1 MVAAAIPRAIAG
13 DQGPR
18 VCYVSGGFQARPCAI
33 SAMSAVVSHI
43 QPLYASQ
50 QQLLGVYL
58 PAMRQRFKNEVNR
71 LTSRGMAELLGDRS
85 DAADLSFL
93 LTYLYAF
100 HWMQHDVH
108 ADYREQVLATF
119 QAPARRWLMDLLL
132 ADSDEAFIR
141 GYIDHWLKAGP
152 GGPAQQDQLLRLLA
166 GQGGD
171 VDQLVKHIRQVWDG
185 LGLFTKDYKA
195 AYGELARHERERYGD
210 MLSEQDLERLA
221 LVDALPDPG
230 FKGSKPRLAKAGII
244 PAMGC
249 PQTCRH
255 CMFIWRP
262 LKPTDADPQQVYRI
276 VDDLTDNVLFTG
288 GDLTK
293 HMDAFYDGIRA
304 MRHVTTFAIL
314 LNGDF
319 ANDKAETE
327 RVIKAMADA
336 IKGRPSHWPK
346 AKVLLQISFDEF
358 HQEVTVDKHGKLK
371 ERIPVAKIAN
381 IVETAPKYAKEV
393 QLALLHKQTS
403 LNFSMDVLHKGV
415 FARLVNELGN
425 RGHQV
430 QVLSTAPSARLKRN
444 PLAPD
449 KLAPI
454 LKDASFVLTRYPDV
468 PILMTSSTIDG
479 YGRAELLEDWE
490 TVKEKELLAEV
501 LAKGPAAGERF
512 DIDLMFWFNGWA
524 TLFNAVHICL
534 GDLYKDGVDT
544 ILARQRKDPFI
555 HALNVFDQ
563 RIPQLYAEIRD
574 DLDALIDK
582 ATGPHHLFHML
593 TEESD
598 VRLHM
603 TRRLIEQGAA
613 N

>member
-1 MVAAAIPRAIAG
+1 VAE
-13 DQGPR
+13 
-18 VCYVSGGFQARPCAI
+18 
-33 SAMSAVVSHI
+33 
-43 QPLYASQ
+43 
-50 QQLLGVYL
+50 
-58 PAMRQRFKNEVNR
+58 K
-71 LTSRGMAELLGDRS
+71 
-85 DAADLSFL
+85 
-93 LTYLYAF
+93 
-100 HWMQHDVH
+100 
-108 ADYREQVLATF
+108 YREPVLATF
-119 QAPARRWLMDLLL
+119 QNPARRWLMDLLL
-132 ADSDEAFIR
+132 TGSPETFLR
-141 GYIDHWLKAGP
+141 GYIAHWQKAGP
-152 GGPAQQDQLLRLLA
+152 GGPAQQELLLRLLA

-171 VDQLVKHIRQVWDG
+171 ADRLVAYLQQVWDD
-185 LGLFTKDYKA
+185 LGLFDKDYKT

-210 MLSEQDLERLA
+210 MLSEPDLERLA
-221 LVDALPDPG
+221 LVDTLPDPG

-262 LKPTDADPQQVYRI
+262 LKPVDADPQLVYRT
-276 VDDLTDNVLFTG
+276 VDALTDNVLFTG

-319 ANDKAETE
+319 ANDRAETE

-346 AKVLLQISFDEF
+346 ARVLLQISFDEF
-358 HQEVTVDKHGKLK
+358 HQEVVVDKHGQLK

-381 IVETAPKYAKEV
+381 IVEIAPRYSQQV
-393 QLALLHKQTS
+393 QLALLHKQTG

-415 FARLVNELGN
+415 FARLVNELGE

-430 QVLSTAPSARLKRN
+430 QVLSTAPSARMKRN
-444 PLAPD
+444 PQAPDRLAP
-449 KLAPI
+449 L
-454 LKDASFVLTRYPDV
+454 LKDASFVLARHPDA

-479 YGRAELLEDWE
+479 YGRAELLEEGE

-501 LAKGPAAGERF
+501 LAKGPEAGERF

-534 GDLYKDGVDT
+534 GDLYQDGVDT
-544 ILARQRKDPFI
+544 LLARQRKDPLSQ
-555 HALNVFDQ
+555 ALHVFDQ
-563 RIPQLYAEIRD
+563 RLPQLYAEVRS
-574 DLDALIDK
+574 DLDQLIDK

-593 TEESD
+593 TEESE

-603 TRRLIEQGAA
+603 TRRLIELA
-613 N
+613 

>member
-1 MVAAAIPRAIAG
+1 MSVALSSLQSP
-13 DQGPR
+13 
-18 VCYVSGGFQARPCAI
+18 
-33 SAMSAVVSHI
+33 
-43 QPLYASQ
+43 YASQ
-50 QQLLGVYL
+50 QQLKAVYL
-58 PAMRQRFKNEVNR
+58 PGVRQRFKQEINR
-71 LTSRGMAELLGDRS
+71 LTGGAMRELLGGRA
-85 DAADLSFL
+85 DAADLAFL
-93 LTYLYAF
+93 LTYLYAW
-100 HWMQHDVH
+100 HWMRHNVAAKYH
-108 ADYREQVLATF
+108 REMLASF
-119 QAPARRWLMDLLL
+119 QAAARRWLMELLL
-132 ADSDEAFIR
+132 AETPEAFLR

-171 VDQLVKHIRQVWDG
+171 AERLVGHIQQVWDG
-185 LGLFTKDYKA
+185 LGLFDKDYRT

-230 FKGSKPRLAKAGII
+230 FKGAKPRLAKAGII

-262 LKPTDADPQQVYRI
+262 LKATDADPDLVYRT
-276 VDDLTDNVLFTG
+276 VDALTDNVLYTG

-304 MRHVTTFAIL
+304 MRHITTFAIL

-319 ANDKAETE
+319 ANDRAETE

-336 IKGRPSHWPK
+336 VKGRPGHWPK
-346 AKVLLQISFDEF
+346 ARVLLQISFDEF
-358 HQEVTVDKHGKLK
+358 HQEVYVDKHGMLK

-381 IVETAPKYAKEV
+381 IVETAPKYAKQV
-393 QLALLHKQTS
+393 QLALLHKQTA

-415 FARLVNELGN
+415 FARLVNELGE

-430 QVLSTAPSARLKRN
+430 QVLSTAPSARMKRN

-449 KLAPI
+449 KLAPV
-454 LKDASFVLTRYPDV
+454 LKDASFVLSRYPDA

-479 YGRAELLEDWE
+479 YGRAELLEEHE

-534 GDLYKDGVDT
+534 GDLYQDGVDT
-544 ILARQRKDPFI
+544 ILARQRKDPLS
-555 HALNVFDQ
+555 HALHVFDK
-563 RIPQLYAEIRD
+563 RLPELYAEVRD
-574 DLDALIDK
+574 DLDALIHK

-603 TRRLIEQGAA
+603 TRRLIELG
-613 N
+613 

>member
-1 MVAAAIPRAIAG
+1 
-13 DQGPR
+13 
-18 VCYVSGGFQARPCAI
+18 
-33 SAMSAVVSHI
+33 MSAVVSSI

-50 QQLLGVYL
+50 QQLLAIYL
-58 PAMRQRFKNEVNR
+58 PRMRQRFKNEVNR
-71 LTSRGMAELLGDRS
+71 LTSGAMAELLQDHP
-85 DAADLSFL
+85 DAAALTFPLS
-93 LTYLYAF
+93 YLYAF
-100 HWMQHDVH
+100 HWLQDNVH
-108 ADYREQVLATF
+108 ADYRAQVLETF
-119 QAPARRWLMDLLL
+119 RSPARLFLMQLLL
-132 ADSDEAFIR
+132 ADSAEAFIR
-141 GYIDHWLKAGP
+141 GYIAHWLNSAP
-152 GGPAQQDQLLRLLA
+152 GGPVQQQQLLQLLA
-166 GQGGD
+166 ANNQD
-171 VDQLVKHIRQVWDG
+171 VEQLQAAMLSAWQG
-185 LGLFTKDYKA
+185 LGLFDKSQKA
-195 AYGELARHERERYGD
+195 VYGDLARTERERYGD
-210 MLSEQDLERLA
+210 MLSPQDLERLA

-262 LKPTDADPQQVYRI
+262 LKPTDADPDKVYQL
-276 VDDLTDNVLFTG
+276 VDALADNVLFTG

-293 HMDAFYDGIRA
+293 HMDAFYNGIRA
-304 MRHVTTFAIL
+304 MRNVTTFAIL

-319 ANDKAETE
+319 ADDPAITDQ
-327 RVIKAMADA
+327 VIKGMADA

-358 HQEVTVDKHGKLK
+358 HQEVIVDKHGKLK
-371 ERIPVAKIAN
+371 ERIAAAKIAN
-381 IVETAPKYAKEV
+381 IVETAPRYAKQV

-415 FARLVNELGN
+415 FARLVNELGT

-430 QVLSTAPSARLKRN
+430 QILSTAPSARLKRN
-444 PLAPD
+444 PQAPDQLAP
-449 KLAPI
+449 L
-454 LKDASFVLTRYPDV
+454 LKDASFVLTRYPNV

-479 YGRAELLEDWE
+479 YGRAELLEDGE

-501 LAKGPAAGERF
+501 LAKGPESGERF

-524 TLFNAVHICL
+524 TLFNAVHMCL

-544 ILARQRKDPFI
+544 IMARLRKDPLSL
-555 HALNVFDQ
+555 ALNVFDT
-563 RIPQLYAEIRD
+563 RIPTLYAEVCD
-574 DLDALIDK
+574 DLDDLIHK

-593 TEESD
+593 TEDSI

-603 TRRLIEQGAA
+603 TRRLIELG
-613 N
+613 

>member
-1 MVAAAIPRAIAG
+1 
-13 DQGPR
+13 
-18 VCYVSGGFQARPCAI
+18 
-33 SAMSAVVSHI
+33 MSAVISFE
-43 QPLYASQ
+43 QPYASQ
-50 QQLLGVYL
+50 QQLKEIYL

-71 LTSRGMAELLGDRS
+71 LTAGAMAELLGTRT
-85 DAADLSFL
+85 DAADLGFW

-100 HWMQHDVH
+100 HWLRHNV
-108 ADYREQVLATF
+108 AEKYRAEVLATF
-119 QAPARRWLMDLLL
+119 QNPARRWLMDLLL
-132 ADSDEAFIR
+132 TDSRDAFIQ
-141 GYIDHWLKAGP
+141 GYIDHWLQAGP
-152 GGPAQQDQLLRLLA
+152 GGPAQQAQLLRLLA
-166 GQGGD
+166 AQEGD
-171 VDQLVKHIRQVWDG
+171 VARLAEHIARVWDD
-185 LGLFTKDYKA
+185 LGLFDRDYKT
-195 AYGELARHERERYGD
+195 AYGDLARHERERYGD
-210 MLSEQDLERLA
+210 MLSAQDLERLA
-221 LVDALPDPG
+221 MVDELPDPG
-230 FKGSKPRLAKAGII
+230 FPGSKPRLAKAGII

-262 LKPTDADPQQVYRI
+262 LKPTDADPDKVYGI
-276 VDDLTDNVLFTG
+276 VDALADNVLFTG

-293 HMDAFYDGIRA
+293 HMDAFYNGIRA

-319 ANDKAETE
+319 ANDPAETE

-358 HQEVTVDKHGKLK
+358 HQEVYVDKHGQLR

-381 IVETAPKYAKEV
+381 IVETAPRYAKQV
-393 QLALLHKQTS
+393 QLALLHKQTG

-415 FARLVNELGN
+415 FARLVNELGA

-430 QVLSTAPSARLKRN
+430 QVLSTAPSTRMKRN
-444 PLAPD
+444 PQAPD

-454 LKDASFVLTRYPDV
+454 LKDASFVLSRYPDV

-479 YGRAELLEDWE
+479 YGRAELLEAGE

-501 LAKGPAAGERF
+501 LAKGPDAGERF
-512 DIDLMFWFNGWA
+512 DIDLMFWFNGWV

-534 GDLYKDGVDT
+534 GDLYKDGVDK
-544 ILARQRKDPFI
+544 ILARQRKDPLSQ
-555 HALNVFDQ
+555 ALHVFDQ
-563 RIPQLYAEIRD
+563 RLPQLYGEVRD
-574 DLDALIDK
+574 DLDQLIAK

-593 TEESD
+593 SEESD

-603 TRRLIEQGAA
+603 TRRLIELA
-613 N
+613 

>member
-1 MVAAAIPRAIAG
+1 
-13 DQGPR
+13 
-18 VCYVSGGFQARPCAI
+18 
-33 SAMSAVVSHI
+33 MSAVVSTI
-43 QPLYASQ
+43 TPMYASQ
-50 QQLLGVYL
+50 QQLLGIYL
-58 PAMRQRFKNEVNR
+58 PAMRQRFKHEVNR
-71 LTSRGMAELLGDRS
+71 LTAGGMAKLLGNRP
-85 DAADLSFL
+85 DAPDLGFL

-100 HWMQHDVH
+100 HWMQHNVH

-132 ADSDEAFIR
+132 SDSDQAFIR
-141 GYIDHWLKAGP
+141 GYIDHWLKAAP
-152 GGPAQQDQLLRLLA
+152 GGPAQQGQLLRLLA
-166 GQGGD
+166 AQGD
-171 VDQLVKHIRQVWDG
+171 DPQRLAAYLQQVWDG
-185 LGLFTKDYKA
+185 LGLFRKDYKT

-210 MLSEQDLERLA
+210 MLSEPDLERLA
-221 LVDALPDPG
+221 LVDQLPDPG
-230 FKGSKPRLAKAGII
+230 DHKKQGGKAPRLAKAGII

-262 LKPTDADPQQVYRI
+262 LKPVDADPDKVYRL
-276 VDDLTDNVLFTG
+276 VDALTDNVLFTG

-293 HMDAFYDGIRA
+293 HMNAFYNGIRA

-336 IKGRPSHWPK
+336 IKARPGHWPK
-346 AKVLLQISFDEF
+346 ARVLLQISFDEF
-358 HQEVTVDKHGKLK
+358 HQEVIVDKHGRLK

-381 IVETAPKYAKEV
+381 IVETAPRYAKQI
-393 QLALLHKQTS
+393 QLALLHKQTG

-415 FARLVNELGN
+415 FARLVNELGT
-425 RGHQV
+425 RGQQV
-430 QVLSTAPSARLKRN
+430 QVLSTAPSARMKRN
-444 PLAPD
+444 PQAPD

-454 LKDASFVLTRYPDV
+454 LKDASFVLSKFPDA

-479 YGRAELLEDWE
+479 YGRAELLEEGE

-501 LAKGPAAGERF
+501 LAKGPEAGERF

-534 GDLYKDGVDT
+534 GDLYQDGVDT
-544 ILARQRKDPFI
+544 ILARLRKDPFVQ
-555 HALNVFDQ
+555 ALNVFDR
-563 RIPQLYAEIRD
+563 RIPQLYAEVRD
-574 DLDALIDK
+574 DLEQLIDK

-593 TEESD
+593 TEESE

-603 TRRLIEQGAA
+603 TRRLIAMQG
-613 N
+613 

>member
-1 MVAAAIPRAIAG
+1 
-13 DQGPR
+13 
-18 VCYVSGGFQARPCAI
+18 
-33 SAMSAVVSHI
+33 MSAVVPVIES
-43 QPLYASQ
+43 LYARQ
-50 QQLLGVYL
+50 QQLLAIYL

-71 LTSRGMAELLGDRS
+71 MTAGAMAERLAGRADT
-85 DAADLSFL
+85 ADLSFL
-93 LTYLYAF
+93 LSYLYAF
-100 HWMQHDVH
+100 HWIQHNVH
-108 ADYREQVLATF
+108 AGYREQVLAGF

-132 ADSDEAFIR
+132 YDDSDVFIR
-141 GYIDHWLKAGP
+141 GYIDHWFKAGP
-152 GGPAQQDQLLRLLA
+152 GGPPQQDQLRRLLA

-171 VDQLVKHIRQVWDG
+171 AAQLADYIQHVWAG
-185 LGLFTKDYKA
+185 LGLFSKDYKS
-195 AYGELARHERERYGD
+195 AYGDLARHERKRYAD
-210 MLSEQDLERLA
+210 MLTEQDRERLA
-221 LVDALPDPG
+221 LVDALPAPG
-230 FKGSKPRLAKAGII
+230 LDGGSPRLAKAGII

-262 LKPTDADPQQVYRI
+262 LKPVDADPGMVYRS
-276 VDDLTDNVLFTG
+276 VDALTDNVLFTG

-293 HMDAFYDGIRA
+293 HLDAFYGGIRA
-304 MRHVTTFAIL
+304 MRHVSTFAIL

-327 RVIKAMADA
+327 RVIKAMAEA
-336 IKGRPSHWPK
+336 VKGASRALAQGQGAAADQLRRVPPGGY
-346 AKVLLQISFDEF
+346 
-358 HQEVTVDKHGKLK
+358 VDRHGQLK

-381 IVETAPKYAKEV
+381 IVETAPRYAKQV
-393 QLALLHKQTS
+393 QLALLHKQTG

-415 FARLVNELGN
+415 FARLVTELGE

-444 PLAPD
+444 PQAPD

-454 LKDASFVLTRYPDV
+454 LKDASFVLTCRPDA

-479 YGRAELLEDWE
+479 YGRAELLEEGE
-490 TVKEKELLAEV
+490 TVKEKELLYEV

-534 GDLYKDGVDT
+534 GDLYKDGVET
-544 ILARQRKDPFI
+544 ILARRRKDPLT
-555 HALNVFDQ
+555 HALNVFDL
-563 RIPQLYAEIRD
+563 RLPRLYAQVRD
-574 DLDALIDK
+574 DLDRLIDK

-603 TRRLIEQGAA
+603 TRRLIGSR
-613 N
+613 

>member
-1 MVAAAIPRAIAG
+1 
-13 DQGPR
+13 
-18 VCYVSGGFQARPCAI
+18 
-33 SAMSAVVSHI
+33 MSAVVSTI
-43 QPLYASQ
+43 QPLHASQ
-50 QQLLGVYL
+50 QQLLGIYL
-58 PAMRQRFKNEVNR
+58 PAMRQRFKGEVNR
-71 LTSRGMAELLGDRS
+71 LTGGAMADLLGDRP
-85 DAADLSFL
+85 DAAELSFP

-100 HWMQHDVH
+100 HWLQHNVH

-119 QAPARRWLMDLLL
+119 RNPARRWLMDLLL
-132 ADSDEAFIR
+132 VDSGEDFIR

-171 VDQLVKHIRQVWDG
+171 PSRLADHIGRVWDE
-185 LGLFTKDYKA
+185 LGLFRKDYKT

-210 MLSEQDLERLA
+210 MLGEPDLERLA

-230 FKGSKPRLAKAGII
+230 FKGSRPRLAKAGII

-262 LKPTDADPQQVYRI
+262 LKPVDADPDKVYQL
-276 VDDLTDNVLFTG
+276 VDALTDNVLFTG

-293 HMDAFYDGIRA
+293 HMDAFYNGIRA

-319 ANDKAETE
+319 ANDKAEAE
-327 RVIKAMADA
+327 RVIGAMADA
-336 IKGRPSHWPK
+336 IKGRPGHWPK
-346 AKVLLQISFDEF
+346 ARVLLQISFDEF
-358 HQEVTVDKHGKLK
+358 HQEVHVDKHGKLK

-381 IVETAPKYAKEV
+381 IVETAPRHAEQV
-393 QLALLHKQTS
+393 QLALLHKQTG

-415 FARLVNELGN
+415 FARLVNELGE

-444 PLAPD
+444 PQAPD

-454 LKDASFVLTRYPDV
+454 LKDASFVLARYPKA

-479 YGRAELLEDWE
+479 YGRAELLEE
-490 TVKEKELLAEV
+490 GEMVKEKELLAEV
-501 LAKGPAAGERF
+501 LAKGPDAGERF

-544 ILARQRKDPFI
+544 LLARQRKDPLS
-555 HALNVFDQ
+555 HALNVFDK
-563 RIPQLYAEIRD
+563 RLPQLYAEVRD

-593 TEESD
+593 TEEAE
-598 VRLHM
+598 VRLHL
-603 TRRLIEQGAA
+603 TRRLIETA
-613 N
+613 

>member
-1 MVAAAIPRAIAG
+1 
-13 DQGPR
+13 
-18 VCYVSGGFQARPCAI
+18 
-33 SAMSAVVSHI
+33 MSAVVSSI

-50 QQLLGVYL
+50 QQLLEIYL
-58 PAMRQRFKNEVNR
+58 PRMRQRFKSEVNR
-71 LTSRGMAELLGDRS
+71 LTSGAMAELLQDRP
-85 DAADLSFL
+85 DAAQLTFPLS
-93 LTYLYAF
+93 YLYAF
-100 HWMQHDVH
+100 HWMQHNVH
-108 ADYREQVLATF
+108 GDYREQVLATF

-132 ADSDEAFIR
+132 LDDAEGFIR
-141 GYIDHWLKAGP
+141 GYIDHWLQAGP
-152 GGPAQQDQLLRLLA
+152 GGPAQQQQLLSLLA
-166 GQGGD
+166 GQDGE
-171 VDQLVKHIRQVWDG
+171 VERLVAYIQQVWDG
-185 LGLFTKDYKA
+185 LGLFDKDYKT
-195 AYGELARHERERYGD
+195 AYGELARTERERYGD
-210 MLSEQDLERLA
+210 MLSEPDLERLA
-221 LVDALPDPG
+221 LVDELPDPG

-262 LKPTDADPQQVYRI
+262 LKPTDADPELVYRI
-276 VDDLTDNVLFTG
+276 VDELADNVLFTG

-293 HMDAFYDGIRA
+293 HMDAFYNGIRA

-319 ANDKAETE
+319 ADDKAVTE
-327 RVIKAMADA
+327 QVIKGMADA
-336 IKGRPSHWPK
+336 IKGRPGHWPK

-358 HQEVTVDKHGKLK
+358 HQEVIVDKHGKLK
-371 ERIPVAKIAN
+371 ERIPAAKIAN
-381 IVETAPKYAKEV
+381 IVETAPRYAEQV

-415 FARLVNELGN
+415 FARLANELGE

-444 PLAPD
+444 PQAPDRLAP
-449 KLAPI
+449 L
-454 LKDASFVLTRYPDV
+454 LKDASFVLARYPDV

-479 YGRAELLEDWE
+479 YGRAELLEDGE

-501 LAKGPAAGERF
+501 LEKGPAAGERF

-534 GDLYKDGVDT
+534 GDLYKDGVDK
-544 ILARQRKDPFI
+544 ILARQRKDPLS
-555 HALNVFDQ
+555 HALNVFDP
-563 RIPQLYAEIRD
+563 RIPQLYAEVRD
-574 DLDALIDK
+574 DLDALIHK

-593 TEESD
+593 SEESD

-603 TRRLIEQGAA
+603 TRRLIELG
-613 N
+613 